1 MDENIA
7 AFKYIDTPYIK
18 RKNKFIDL
26 FGDKMNN
33 NRFINTAKLSKKS
46 RKYKNYFFDK
56 KKLILNKT
64 SYNHKFL
71 QKRNSQSLLNIRKGK
86 LNSAIIIHPKKSRKS
101 SFLSP
106 LNITSRFSKIT
117 NTKYSSFSENI
128 TPKIKRNYSSYYVS
142 SKLNLSNNKYISD
155 LLNSVKKNSLNKNQ
169 KISDIE
175 KKITIL
181 GKTLNIQSA
190 SKCNSSYNLS
200 PKKKENE
207 NKKNDKEKR
216 LPDFLKEEF
225 RIKGTNI
232 LSPFCKKSRDN
243 FILQKFKKFL
253 NLKKTLKTD
262 KKNLIDNKL
271 NIVYAENEEIYRNK
285 LKKINNELVKQGKRA
300 RYKYLFSPS
309 EKQLR
314 DLEKRVTFM
323 KDIVEFGFPNTT
335 MMKLRKNK
343 QYKNKSKIN
352 YKKFESMNDKVS
364 DDHKNDF
371 YEIRFN

>member
-1 MDENIA
+1 MDENIGV
-7 AFKYIDTPYIK
+7 FKYIDTPYIK

-26 FGDKMNN
+26 FGDKINN

-155 LLNSVKKNSLNKNQ
+155 LLNSVKKN
-169 KISDIE
+169 
-175 KKITIL
+175 
-181 GKTLNIQSA
+181 
-190 SKCNSSYNLS
+190 
-200 PKKKENE
+200 
-207 NKKNDKEKR
+207 
-216 LPDFLKEEF
+216 
-225 RIKGTNI
+225 
-232 LSPFCKKSRDN
+232 
-243 FILQKFKKFL
+243 
-253 NLKKTLKTD
+253 
-262 KKNLIDNKL
+262 KKNL
-271 NIVYAENEEIYRNK
+271 E
-285 LKKINNELVKQGKRA
+285 
-300 RYKYLFSPS
+300 
-309 EKQLR
+309 
-314 DLEKRVTFM
+314 
-323 KDIVEFGFPNTT
+323 
-335 MMKLRKNK
+335 
-343 QYKNKSKIN
+343 
-352 YKKFESMNDKVS
+352 
-364 DDHKNDF
+364 
-371 YEIRFN
+371 